1 MATHAGEGACNEH
14 LFYIVAKNN
23 SCNITCCHDLCCH
36 WQGSK
41 KGIVDLLVM
50 VST

>member
-23 SCNITCCHDLCCH
+23 SCNITCSCMH
-36 WQGSK
+36 GS
-41 KGIVDLLVM
+41 LLSL
-50 VST
+50 VSL